1 MQMIQANNG
10 SSQSGSFR
18 VTIQN
23 FFNNGAVFS
32 FARCR
37 KSGSRNFSKYA
48 RLSETNCQSRRW
60 SFFASNYVSF
70 GYANAVENAKKFK
83 DEYPAS
89 TISISKV
96 KGADAMKI
104 SEQILEKVEQ
114 LKKTIIPNDV
124 HVEVTRNYGETASHK
139 VSELLMHLG
148 VAILAVTVL
157 VMLAMG
163 WRGGLSCFSL
173 FH

>member
-1 MQMIQANNG
+1 MPVYLKQIAKVEDG
-10 SSQSGSFR
+10 ASSP
-18 VTIQN
+18 
-23 FFNNGAVFS
+23 
-32 FARCR
+32 
-37 KSGSRNFSKYA
+37 
-48 RLSETNCQSRRW
+48 
-60 SFFASNYVSF
+60 SNYVSF
-70 GYANAVENAKKFK
+70 GYANNTEKAKKFK

-163 WRGGLSCFSL
+163 CVGWCFSP